1 MPGQRRYAFSTP
13 DTSLLSPQ
21 IHYDTGA
28 MRLGSTEARFDAFE
42 SKAFRAR
49 QLPRVQESSRRLD
62 AVASDGV
69 PESWYD
75 EKEVKVWRMPQ
86 RVVGNRNQGS
96 VQLGP
101 VSRAGHRGHTMPLET
116 IPEIYIEMA
125 SPVPVRLSLH
135 AKDSARRS
143 LKRKCQNELQ
153 NEQPPAQR
161 LQLDLTAQEQGSL
174 QGRQLSIPRLQRP
187 WNMDTSRDEH
197 GDICRPRAVRTIQ
210 KTVPLLSHG
219 AFSLLPNP
227 FPGDSR
233 SGAMRMQP
241 SSAAMHSQVTIPTF
255 DTQRTT
261 IFPPLLPTYHKASP
275 PPCAPHLADLPS
287 HPNFLYW
294 VPSLSRQIFEWL
306 NDANTDSTQ
315 LEILG
320 LTFRDSGNSIREQCK
335 APGPGYGMKV
345 TRMTISD
352 QVGIDRAYR
361 QDNASMTDG
370 ADFLDWFVI
379 QFGELAAPRGRPAHY
394 WVMAFPVCA
403 VTKRHCELITS
414 RQPNN
419 GGAIG
424 TSKMYR
430 TTWTLGRTNRLP
442 LLHGSGVREAYLQS
456 FFSACM
462 FGAGVIEMESFGG
475 VFD

>member
-13 DTSLLSPQ
+13 NTSLPSPQ
-21 IHYDTGA
+21 TDYDTGA
-28 MRLGSTEARFDAFE
+28 MRLHSTEARFDALE

-49 QLPRVQESSRRLD
+49 HLPRVQESSRRLD

-69 PESWYD
+69 PEPWYD
-75 EKEVKVWRMPQ
+75 EKEVKIWRMPQ
-86 RVVGNRNQGS
+86 RVADDRNQGS

-101 VSRAGHRGHTMPLET
+101 VSRTAHRGYAMPVEP
-116 IPEIYIEMA
+116 IPEILIEMA
-125 SPVPVRLSLH
+125 SPVPVQASLH
-135 AKDSARRS
+135 AIHSARPS
-143 LKRKCQNELQ
+143 LKRKCQNDLQ

-161 LQLDLTAQEQGSL
+161 LKGLH
-174 QGRQLSIPRLQRP
+174 LSIPQLQRP
-187 WNMDTSRDEH
+187 WDMDTSSVEH
-197 GDICRPRAVRTIQ
+197 GGTYLPRAVRPIQ
-210 KTVPLLSHG
+210 RPVSSLSHG
-219 AFSLLPNP
+219 AFSLMPIP
-227 FPGDSR
+227 FPGGPRLD
-233 SGAMRMQP
+233 AMHLQP
-241 SSAAMHSQVTIPTF
+241 PSAAIHPQVPIPTF

-275 PPCAPHLADLPS
+275 PPCVPQLADLPN

-294 VPSLSRQIFEWL
+294 TPSLSRRILEWL

-315 LEILG
+315 RETLG
-320 LTFRDSGNSIREQCK
+320 LTFRDFGNSFHERCRS
-335 APGPGYGMKV
+335 PGPGYGMKV
-345 TRMTISD
+345 TRMTISN
-352 QVGIDRAYR
+352 QAGIDRSSR

-379 QFGELAAPRGRPAHY
+379 QFGELAAPRDRPAHY

-414 RQPNN
+414 AQPNN

-424 TSKMYR
+424 ASGLYK

-442 LLHGSGVREAYLQS
+442 LLHGSGVREAYLQN

>member
-13 DTSLLSPQ
+13 NTISLPSQTDYSTDT
-21 IHYDTGA
+21 
-28 MRLGSTEARFDAFE
+28 MRLHSTEARFDALE

-49 QLPRVQESSRRLD
+49 QVPRVQESSRRLD

-69 PESWYD
+69 PEPWYG
-75 EKEVKVWRMPQ
+75 EKEVKIWRMPQ
-86 RVVGNRNQGS
+86 RVAGDRNQGS

-101 VSRAGHRGHTMPLET
+101 VSRPAHRGYAMPLGP
-116 IPEIYIEMA
+116 IPEIFIEMA
-125 SPVPVRLSLH
+125 SPVPVQASLH
-135 AKDSARRS
+135 AIHSARPS

-161 LQLDLTAQEQGSL
+161 LKGLH
-174 QGRQLSIPRLQRP
+174 LSIPQLQRP
-187 WNMDTSRDEH
+187 WDMDASSVEH
-197 GDICRPRAVRTIQ
+197 GGTYLPRAVRPIQ
-210 KTVPLLSHG
+210 RTVPSLSHG
-219 AFSLLPNP
+219 AFSLMPIP
-227 FPGDSR
+227 FPGGPHPD
-233 SGAMRMQP
+233 AMNLQP
-241 SSAAMHSQVTIPTF
+241 TSAIIRARPPMPTF

-275 PPCAPHLADLPS
+275 PPCAPQLADLPS

-294 VPSLSRQIFEWL
+294 APSLSRQISEWL
-306 NDANTDSTQ
+306 NDANMDSTQ
-315 LEILG
+315 REILG
-320 LTFRDSGNSIREQCK
+320 LTFRDSGNSFHEQCK

-352 QVGIDRAYR
+352 QAGIDHSSRR
-361 QDNASMTDG
+361 DNASMTDG

-379 QFGELAAPRGRPAHY
+379 QFGELAAPRHRPAHY

-403 VTKRHCELITS
+403 VTKRHCELVTS
-414 RQPNN
+414 GQANN

-424 TSKMYR
+424 SSRTYR

-442 LLHGSGVREAYLQS
+442 LLQGSGVREAYLQN
-456 FFSACM
+456 FFRACM
-462 FGAGVIEMESFGG
+462 FGAGAIEMESFGG